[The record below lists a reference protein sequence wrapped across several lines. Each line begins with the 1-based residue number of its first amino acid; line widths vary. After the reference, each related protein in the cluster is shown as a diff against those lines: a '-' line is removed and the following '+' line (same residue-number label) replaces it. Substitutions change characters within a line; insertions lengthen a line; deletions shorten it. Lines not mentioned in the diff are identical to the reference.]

1 MRAIAIERFGGRE
14 ELQVMDVPDPL
25 LGPDSV
31 LVAVRGAGVNP
42 VDAKIRQG
50 ALAGAIPHLFPLV
63 PGWDAAGTVAAVG
76 PAVTRFEVGQEVFGY
91 FRKDFVRD
99 GTYAELAAVRD
110 VQLAPMPATL
120 SFHEAAA
127 LPLAGLT
134 AMQLLREGIDLQ
146 REETVL
152 IHGAAGGVGG
162 FAVQLAH
169 DAGAHVIAVASTANH
184 DHVRGLGADEVID
197 YHEQDFVAEVLAVH
211 PDGIEGVI
219 DLIGGETLA
228 RSTEVLRTG
237 RGRVASVAEPPS
249 PDAFAARGLAGRYI
263 FVRPDADGLRQL
275 GDLVDAG
282 ALRVHLADVIALEQA
297 AHAHELIE
305 KGHTRG
311 KIVLSMD
318 S

>member
-1 MRAIAIERFGGRE
+1 MRAIAIERFGGSE
-14 ELQVMDVPDPL
+14 ELKVMDVPEPL

-99 GTYAELAAVRD
+99 GTYAELAGVRD
-110 VQLAPMPATL
+110 VQLAPKPATL
-120 SFHEAAA
+120 SFVEAAA

-134 AMQLLREGIDLQ
+134 ALQLLSEGIDLQ

-152 IHGAAGGVGG
+152 IHGASGGVGG

-169 DAGAHVIAVASTANH
+169 DSGAHVIAVASAANH
-184 DHVRGLGADEVID
+184 AHVRGLGADEVID
-197 YHEQDFVAEVLAVH
+197 YREQDFVHEVLATH
-211 PDGIEGVI
+211 PDGIDGVI

-228 RSTEVLRTG
+228 RSAEVLRSG
-237 RGRVASVAEPPS
+237 RGRVASVVEPPR
-249 PDAFAARGLAGRYI
+249 PDVFATRGLATRYV

-282 ALRVHLADVIALEQA
+282 ALRVHVADVIALEQA

-305 KGHTRG
+305 RGHARG

>member
-14 ELQVMDVPDPL
+14 QLKVMDVPEPL

-31 LVAVRGAGVNP
+31 LVAVRAAGVNP

-76 PAVTRFEVGQEVFGY
+76 PAVGGLEVGQDVYGY

-110 VQLAPMPATL
+110 VQLAPKPATL
-120 SFHEAAA
+120 SFEEAAA

-134 AMQLLREGIDLQ
+134 ALQLLREGIDLQ
-146 REETVL
+146 RDETVL
-152 IHGAAGGVGG
+152 IHGASGGVGG

-169 DAGAHVIAVASTANH
+169 DAGAHVIAVASAANH
-184 DHVRGLGADEVID
+184 DHVRALGADEVID
-197 YHEQDFVAEVLAVH
+197 YREQDFVREVLAAH
-211 PDGIEGVI
+211 PDGIDGVV
-219 DLIGGETLA
+219 DVIGGETLA
-228 RSTEVLRTG
+228 RSAEVLITG

-249 PDAFAARGLAGRYI
+249 AGAFATRGLATRYI

-275 GDLVDAG
+275 GDLADAG
-282 ALRVHLADVIALEQA
+282 ALRVPLAEVLALEQA
-297 AHAHELIE
+297 ADAHELIE
-305 KGHTRG
+305 TGHARG
-311 KIVLSMD
+311 KLVLSMD